1 MNSHQIPLPAVDEV
15 RITLV
20 MDNSLDLLIPS
31 SEIAQRFLFSPQG
44 LHKFQAQPGLFDG
57 PLPYA
62 EHGYSALI
70 SVKSQGKAGTVLF
83 DTGASKQG
91 ILWNMDAMEIDPI
104 DIQAII
110 LSHGHP
116 DHALGLPGFIERL
129 GMRNIPL
136 VLHPDAY
143 LDRKLI
149 LPDGIELGLPAP
161 KIQDL
166 RRENIEV
173 IESVGPSM
181 VVDEMLLVSGEVA
194 RTTDFETGFPIHYAQ
209 RDDSWEPDPLIMDDQ
224 CAIINLKDKGLVIIT
239 GCGHSGVINT
249 IRNAQRITGVDKIFT
264 VIGGFHLSGAAFEPI
279 IPDTISALKNI
290 NPRYVMP
297 GHCTGWKA
305 THQIARALPEAFIPN
320 SVGTTLILN

>member
-1 MNSHQIPLPAVDEV
+1 MNSQKIPLLAVDEV
-15 RITLV
+15 RITLI

-31 SEIAQRFLFSPQG
+31 SDVAQRFLFSPEG
-44 LHKFQAQPGLFDG
+44 LQKFQAKPGLFDG

-70 SVKSQGKAGTVLF
+70 SVKAVNKQGTVLF
-83 DTGASKQG
+83 DTGASKKG
-91 ILWNMDAMEIDPI
+91 ILWNMDAMEIDPGT
-104 DIQAII
+104 IQAII

-129 GMRNIPL
+129 GTRNIPL

-161 KIQDL
+161 KKQDL
-166 RRENIEV
+166 RRENIEI
-173 IESVGPSM
+173 IESTGPSM
-181 VVDEMLLVSGEVA
+181 LVDELLLLSGEIA
-194 RTTDFETGFPIHYAQ
+194 RTTHFETGFPIHYAH
-209 RDDSWEPDPLIMDDQ
+209 RHDSWEPDPLIMDDQ

-249 IRNAQRITGVDKIFT
+249 IRNAQRITGISKIFA

-279 IPDTISALKNI
+279 IPDTIAALSEI
-290 NPRYVMP
+290 NPRFVMP

-305 THQIARALPEAFIPN
+305 THQIASALPEAFIPN
-320 SVGTTLILN
+320 SVGTTLIFD